1 MCLYNNKIIIESA
14 DKDISIYKI
23 LQKNPNTGGWIT
35 PIMEHPVEINQMLY
49 SSHVIKIT
57 GNWDLFEI
65 SEGVIHCYK
74 DLITSKEKFDILNE
88 FYPGHSYGLFKAII
102 PKGQKYII
110 GKNNEIGAFAII
122 VKDLLYFCQNGE
134 IVKTN

>member
-1 MCLYNNKIIIESA
+1 MCLYCKKIIIEYA
-14 DKDISIYKI
+14 DKDIPIYKI
-23 LQKNPNTGGWIT
+23 LQKNSNTEGWMT
-35 PIMEHPVEINQMLY
+35 PIMEYPVEINQTLY

-65 SEGVIHCYK
+65 SKGVIHCYK
-74 DLITSKEKFDILNE
+74 DLITSKENFDSFNDL
-88 FYPGHSYGLFKAII
+88 YPGHSYGLFKGII

-110 GKNNEIGAFAII
+110 GRNNEIGAFAII

-134 IVKTN
+134 IVKTK